1 MCNDHIHNLAIWFS
15 GEWEF
20 REIQQD
26 VETQLPVEKIGTKNS
41 RRDMFR
47 AELRLIEYPGNILH
61 CSLEK
66 HIFNKIKI
74 QKLVE
79 EMSKLWGR

>member
-1 MCNDHIHNLAIWFS
+1 
-15 GEWEF
+15 
-20 REIQQD
+20 
-26 VETQLPVEKIGTKNS
+26 
-41 RRDMFR
+41 MFR
-47 AELRLIEYPGNILH
+47 AELRLIEYPGNTLH

-74 QKLVE
+74 QKHVE

>member
-1 MCNDHIHNLAIWFS
+1 
-15 GEWEF
+15 
-20 REIQQD
+20 
-26 VETQLPVEKIGTKNS
+26 
-41 RRDMFR
+41 MFR

-66 HIFNKIKI
+66 HIFNKIKT

>member
-1 MCNDHIHNLAIWFS
+1 
-15 GEWEF
+15 
-20 REIQQD
+20 
-26 VETQLPVEKIGTKNS
+26 
-41 RRDMFR
+41 MFR

-74 QKLVE
+74 QKHFE
-79 EMSKLWGR
+79 GMSKLWGR

>member
-1 MCNDHIHNLAIWFS
+1 
-15 GEWEF
+15 
-20 REIQQD
+20 
-26 VETQLPVEKIGTKNS
+26 
-41 RRDMFR
+41 MFR

-66 HIFNKIKI
+66 HIFSKIKI
-74 QKLVE
+74 QKPFE

>member
-1 MCNDHIHNLAIWFS
+1 MIIYSLLSDWFS

-66 HIFNKIKI
+66 HIFSKIKI
-74 QKLVE
+74 QKHVE